1 MQISGFNES
10 TKLENEFRYMLRS
23 VDLKRSDVINYETS
37 LKNFNAFKGYF
48 QYEKQ
53 ETGTDEQRYSRI
65 GNKVQD
71 LMNRILP
78 GESFQLEIIEI
89 SQTGSGAF
97 DTILRGSKHI
107 IKIRAYVDIETGGG
121 HPAQYKVD
129 VRVEKTQTN
138 SLFGIC
144 CCCWH

>member
-10 TKLENEFRYMLRS
+10 TILENEFRKMLRS
-23 VDLKRSDVINYETS
+23 VDLKRRDVINYETS
-37 LKNFNAFKGYF
+37 LENFNAFKSYF
-48 QYEKQ
+48 KYEKQ
-53 ETGTDEQRYSRI
+53 ETDEQAQSRI
-65 GNKVQD
+65 GNMVQD